1 MLSAGYITDDTP
13 RKSLI
18 TLILT
23 VGTRFPQ
30 SNVGKERS
38 LTAVAVRMSC
48 LNFRTSRLSGTMSG
62 HAFKERFHVGF
73 TCRPNKLIPHFSS

>member
-1 MLSAGYITDDTP
+1 MLSAGYIMDDTP

-30 SNVGKERS
+30 SNVEKER
-38 LTAVAVRMSC
+38 AKPDQA
-48 LNFRTSRLSGTMSG
+48 
-62 HAFKERFHVGF
+62 
-73 TCRPNKLIPHFSS
+73 